1 MDAVHRILVASATLG
16 LFHALVVTTAMTTTA
31 MARDYPFCI
40 KGCDFTAGPGD
51 CSFVS
56 YQQCQ
61 ATAAGR
67 TAYCSTN
74 PYFHGAAETPSRTNL
89 SRRSR

>member
-1 MDAVHRILVASATLG
+1 MDAVHRTLVASATLG
-16 LFHALVVTTAMTTTA
+16 FFLALGATTA

-89 SRRSR
+89 SRRGR

>member
-1 MDAVHRILVASATLG
+1 MDAVHRTLVASATLG
-16 LFHALVVTTAMTTTA
+16 LFLALGATTA

-89 SRRSR
+89 SRRSH

>member
-1 MDAVHRILVASATLG
+1 MQKTLVASASLG
-16 LFHALVVTTAMTTTA
+16 LFLALGATTA

-40 KGCDFTAGPGD
+40 KGCDFNAGAGD
-51 CSFVS
+51 CIFAT

-74 PYFHGAAETPSRTNL
+74 PYYRGAGETPVRTNL
-89 SRRSR
+89 SRRSY

>member
-1 MDAVHRILVASATLG
+1 MDAVHRTLAASATLG
-16 LFHALVVTTAMTTTA
+16 LFLALGATTAMTTTAKTTTA

-56 YQQCQ
+56 YQQC
-61 ATAAGR
+61 
-67 TAYCSTN
+67 
-74 PYFHGAAETPSRTNL
+74 
-89 SRRSR
+89 